1 MTRFLTPLLWLLRV
15 IVFVILFGL
24 AVKNSGP
31 MELRFYFDQSWQA
44 PISVVV
50 LTSFSVGILV
60 GLTAVV
66 GLLVRRK
73 KPQSGNS

>member
-1 MTRFLTPLLWLLRV
+1 VIRLLTPLLWLLRV

-31 MELRFYFDQSWQA
+31 MELRFYFDTSWQA

-50 LTSFSVGILV
+50 LTSFSIGILV